1 MAAATI
7 KAINAKIRSNPVSD
21 YFCSTH
27 FWGPASNF
35 GIPIAAVLDT
45 QKDPEIHLLPVCRG
59 VNGREDDECG
69 SYDGTPLLLY
79 TYLEYGTT
87 WLALLGADKKL
98 CNSISGTFT
107 AALTVYSGTFMRY
120 ALAVQPKNYLLFACH
135 FVNFNAQLTQGYRW
149 YDYCRGGQDRWAQ
162 LRTEAAKVEGKTE
175 SIAEAAKTK
184 VAGAVQEAKKTV
196 S

>member
-1 MAAATI
+1 MAATI
-7 KAINAKIRSNPVSD
+7 KAINARIRSNKVLD

-45 QKDPEIHLLPVCRG
+45 QKDPEI
-59 VNGREDDECG
+59 
-69 SYDGTPLLLY
+69 
-79 TYLEYGTT
+79 
-87 WLALLGADKKL
+87 
-98 CNSISGTFT
+98 ISGKFT

-120 ALAVQPKNYLLFACH
+120 ALAVTPKNYLLFACH

-149 YDYCRGGQDRWAQ
+149 YDYWYGSGKEKW
-162 LRTEAAKVEGKTE
+162 AKVRAEQAKNELEGTVDNLA
-175 SIAEAAKTK
+175 SQTK
-184 VAGAVQEAKKTV
+184 VKVQDAVQEVKKTV